1 MGKFISIMGG
11 IKMDSKTLENRMLN
25 LSVFFISIFIVLL
38 LRKSQ
43 FNNLGVIVFFT
54 TILVLIMRKTDICVE
69 IKFILLF
76 SYVFRIMYSY
86 YLYNND
92 LIRFP
97 DTIGYI
103 KTLDNMVKNE
113 PISYSKVVKYAGT
126 LHVSYHYLNYF
137 LFKVFNTNYSLYLGN
152 IFLFFLSVILLYQH
166 IKNRFNLNIASI
178 VIFINVKYNIYI
190 YFEYIKRFASII
202 FMYIFNIFL

>member
-126 LHVSYHYLNYF
+126 L
-137 LFKVFNTNYSLYLGN
+137 
-152 IFLFFLSVILLYQH
+152 Q
-166 IKNRFNLNIASI
+166 
-178 VIFINVKYNIYI
+178 
-190 YFEYIKRFASII
+190 
-202 FMYIFNIFL
+202 